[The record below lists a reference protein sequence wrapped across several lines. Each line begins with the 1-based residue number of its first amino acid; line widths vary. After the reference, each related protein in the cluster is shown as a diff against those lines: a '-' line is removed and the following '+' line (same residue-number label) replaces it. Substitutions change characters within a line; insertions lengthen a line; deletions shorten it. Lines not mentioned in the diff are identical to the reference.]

1 MSALV
6 QWGLGMG
13 ATSEGKDGLSSIAAC
28 QNPANERGSA
38 VPGGRVVYALVA
50 RQSH

>member
-1 MSALV
+1 MLALV

-13 ATSEGKDGLSSIAAC
+13 ATSEGKDG
-28 QNPANERGSA
+28 QERGSA
-38 VPGGRVVYALVA
+38 VPGGRLVYALVA